1 MQRPALTKVR
11 VRPETVQTLGVLDV
25 TETVRSVAV
34 VLAVKVY
41 GNWVLFNVAGG
52 LKVMVCEIF
61 GPSIKLPIR
70 LYLPTLA

>member
-1 MQRPALTKVR
+1 MTKVR

-52 LKVMVCEIF
+52 LKVMVCGCLLKVIDF
-61 GPSIKLPIR
+61 VI
-70 LYLPTLA
+70 AVAAA